1 MSMDALNEVLWNIK
15 GVQSILLKL
24 SSCEEYRDMPES
36 DMFFILSEMLYTT
49 AQSIEELLQK
59 EDSNLMEK

>member
-1 MSMDALNEVLWNIK
+1 MDELNEVLWRIK
-15 GVQSILLKL
+15 GVQAILQRL

-36 DMFFILSEMLYTT
+36 DMFFILSETLYTT

-59 EDSNLMEK
+59 EDTYLTEK